1 MTLSLT
7 GWGQLHFALEDLEV
21 NFSPTTIDS
30 LSTESVI
37 VFNSLSVPQSVSFI
51 GLDLPFSV
59 ESTNFVIPANDTT
72 SFIISFNP
80 ASVQNFTDSLIMVG
94 DVFGSDTLI
103 LNGEGTLPAA
113 NLLDPLVDF
122 GTVSINSSHT
132 ATFQIENSGIGT
144 LVIGAISSSEIE
156 FSCPGD
162 VEIAEGD
169 TATFTASFYT
179 ELAADYS
186 GTLTLQTTDPFQP
199 EIYVDLQATAISEV

>member
-162 VEIAEGD
+162 VEIA
-169 TATFTASFYT
+169 
-179 ELAADYS
+179 
-186 GTLTLQTTDPFQP
+186 
-199 EIYVDLQATAISEV
+199 